1 MYKTQEI
8 RSTDFD
14 IRILKMEIIETSIP
28 DLFIVKPRVFEDA
41 RGFFFESYNKKNFE
55 VAGINIDFCQDNQSK
70 SSYGVIRG
78 LHYQLHP
85 YSQSKLVS
93 VVQGSVWDVAVD
105 LRTSSPTFGQWYGIE
120 LSEHNHTQFLIP
132 KGFAH
137 GFSVLSETAIFTYK
151 CDDFYNANFERG
163 IMYNDPFL
171 AIDWKIPTEKA
182 LISDK
187 DLKHLSFLEAD
198 KNF

>member
-1 MYKTQEI
+1 
-8 RSTDFD
+8 
-14 IRILKMEIIETSIP
+14 MEIIETSIP
-28 DLFIVKPRVFEDA
+28 DLLIVKPRVFEDA
-41 RGFFFESYNKKNFE
+41 RGFFFESYSKKNFE
-55 VAGINIDFCQDNQSK
+55 AAGINIDFCQDNQSK

-93 VVQGSVWDVAVD
+93 VVQGAVWDVAVD
-105 LRTSSPTFGQWYGIE
+105 LRASSPTFGQWYGIE
-120 LSEHNHTQFLIP
+120 LSEDNHTQFLIP

-171 AIDWKIPTEKA
+171 AIDWKIPAADA
-182 LISDK
+182 LISEK
-187 DLKHLSFLEAD
+187 DLKHLTFKEAD

>member
-1 MYKTQEI
+1 
-8 RSTDFD
+8 
-14 IRILKMEIIETSIP
+14 MEIIETSIP

>member
-1 MYKTQEI
+1 
-8 RSTDFD
+8 
-14 IRILKMEIIETSIP
+14 MEIIKTSIP
-28 DLFIVKPRVFEDA
+28 DLLVVKPRVFEDA

-55 VAGINIDFCQDNQSK
+55 AAGINIDFCQDNQSK

-78 LHYQLHP
+78 LHYQLYP

-93 VVQGSVWDVAVD
+93 VVQGAVWDVAVD
-105 LRTSSPTFGQWYGIE
+105 LRAYSPTFGQWYGIE
-120 LSEHNHTQFLIP
+120 LSEDNHTQFLIP

-163 IMYNDPFL
+163 IMYNDPYL
-171 AIDWKIPTEKA
+171 AIDWKIPADDA

-187 DLKHLSFLEAD
+187 DLKHLTFKEAD